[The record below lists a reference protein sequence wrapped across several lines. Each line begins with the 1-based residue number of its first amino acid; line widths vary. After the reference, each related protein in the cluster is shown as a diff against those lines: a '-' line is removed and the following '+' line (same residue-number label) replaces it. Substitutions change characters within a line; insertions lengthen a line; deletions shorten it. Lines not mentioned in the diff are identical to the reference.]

1 MGMIGVQEL
10 LIIAVIACFIFG
22 PRQLPKLG
30 KAVGETIK
38 EFRGISKQLSDE
50 VDDIDATVRE
60 TTRDVNKAIKATT
73 KGATGSEPWSD

>member
-30 KAVGETIK
+30 RAMGETIK
-38 EFRGISKQLSDE
+38 EFRSIGKTISD
-50 VDDIDATVRE
+50 VGDDVEGELKDVKRTLE
-60 TTRDVNKAIKATT
+60 RDVKL
-73 KGATGSEPWSD
+73 